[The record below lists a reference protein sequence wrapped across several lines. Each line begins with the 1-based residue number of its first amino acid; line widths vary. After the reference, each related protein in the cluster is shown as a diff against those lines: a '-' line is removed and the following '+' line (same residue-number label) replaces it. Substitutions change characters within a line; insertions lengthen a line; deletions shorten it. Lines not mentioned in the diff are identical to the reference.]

1 EVVAFND
8 ELESLMTE
16 LEPATRRVL
25 ELRLQGNSQPEIAH
39 LLGISDRTVRRRL
52 NEIRTAMTGR
62 LSRFGVI
69 VPHQIPDLTADKK
82 PKAPRIKP
90 VETEPLNLSERV
102 TVSDLDFSIE
112 RFLGGGGF
120 GRVFFAR
127 RKRDGQIFA
136 LKFLRKQ
143 FLASS
148 RAVRALLDE
157 AEFVAKLSHPGI
169 VQVRDVGQTARGHL
183 FLVMDYIAGNSLR
196 EFSLTFTHSLIE
208 KLQITRRILEILSA
222 VHAAGIVHC
231 DLKPDNV
238 LIDQAGQVI
247 LTDFGLARRAEER
260 ERSSDPPAGTVAYMA
275 PEQLESAFGSISPAT
290 DLYSLGMILFELLT
304 GRTLFQ
310 NASLPDMISEIISP
324 RELDR
329 IASGF
334 HTSTPI
340 ELIRL
345 LEICLARDPNS
356 RPASAEQIRTTL
368 DAMIKSLEN

>member
-1 EVVAFND
+1 
-8 ELESLMTE
+8 M
-16 LEPATRRVL
+16 L

-39 LLGISDRTVRRRL
+39 LLGVSDRTVRRRL

-69 VPHQIPDLTADKK
+69 VRQEILSVAADKK
-82 PKAPRIKP
+82 SKPPRIKP
-90 VETEPLNLSERV
+90 VETEPLDLSERV
-102 TVSDLDFSIE
+102 TVSDLHFSIE

-127 RKRDGQIFA
+127 RKRDGQIVA

-169 VQVRDVGQTARGHL
+169 VQIRDVGQTARGHL
-183 FLVMDYIAGNSLR
+183 FLVMDYIEGNSLR
-196 EFSLTFTHSLIE
+196 EISLTSTHSLIE
-208 KLQITRRILEILSA
+208 KLQIARRILEILSA

-231 DLKPDNV
+231 DLKPDNA
-238 LIDQAGQVI
+238 LIDRSGQI
-247 LTDFGLARRAEER
+247 FLTDFGLARKAETR
-260 ERSSDPPAGTVAYMA
+260 ERGSDPPAGTVAYMA

-290 DLYSLGMILFELLT
+290 DLYSLGMILVELLT

-310 NASLPDMISEIISP
+310 NATLPELIGEIVAP
-324 RELDR
+324 REPGR
-329 IASGF
+329 IAKLLP
-334 HTSTPI
+334 TATPWK
-340 ELIRL
+340 LARL
-345 LEICLARDPNS
+345 LESCLSRDPS
-356 RPASAEQIRTTL
+356 VRPANAEQVRAEI
-368 DAMIKSLEN
+368 DSILETMNY